1 MPATKFSFRRCSN
14 PLEELLCRSSGA
26 LWLWLESRL
35 GLCGTPETAIN
46 CPQVVLPAEYWSH
59 CADHPTQETTFLTM
73 VKLSIPVMVLV
84 ILCSFAV
91 ELFDDGGFC
100 LKTNVSKKKKC
111 VYKSCNPCNY
121 SHKSIRKK
129 EEHGFNSSDGFGNFP
144 DY

>member
-59 CADHPTQETTFLTM
+59 WADHPTQETTFLTM
-73 VKLSIPVMVLV
+73 VKLSIPVMALV
-84 ILCSFAV
+84 RSFAV
-91 ELFDDGGFC
+91 FDDGGF
-100 LKTNVSKKKKC
+100 KINVSKKRRC

-121 SHKSIRKK
+121 SHKSIRK
-129 EEHGFNSSDGFGNFP
+129 EEVGFNSSDGFGNFP